1 MDIDNGHNAITK
13 IQEYFD
19 SNLNKKMFND
29 NSNFD
34 IDLKFGQIY
43 EKALALILQDKTI
56 EVKTERDTWKKTG
69 NIAIELH
76 NHASNKPSGL
86 SVTKANF
93 WATIL
98 VDNFNIKS
106 IHILPVSDLKTR
118 VKDIVR
124 NGGGKIVM
132 GGDYNCSEIA
142 LIPIEEIFG
151 NASNN

>member
-1 MDIDNGHNAITK
+1 MSTNTVITK

-19 SNLNKKMFND
+19 AKTDKKMFND
-29 NSNFD
+29 NSDFD
-34 IDLKFGQIY
+34 IDLQYGQIY
-43 EKALALILQDKTI
+43 ERALALILQDKKI
-56 EVKTERDTWKKTG
+56 EVKTERDKWKKTG

-86 SVTKANF
+86 SITKADY

-98 VDNFNIKS
+98 VDNYKVQS
-106 IHILPVSDLKTR
+106 IHILPVSDLKSR

-124 NGGGKIVM
+124 NGNGRVTM

-142 LIPIEEIFG
+142 LIPIKEIFG
-151 NASNN
+151 YASNN

>member
-1 MDIDNGHNAITK
+1 MNTGKAITK

-19 SNLNKKMFND
+19 ENIDKKMLNN

-34 IDLKFGQIY
+34 IDLKYGQIY
-43 EKALALILQDKTI
+43 EKALALILHDKTI
-56 EVKTERDTWKKTG
+56 EVKTERNKWKQTG

-86 SVTKANF
+86 SVTKADY

-98 VDNFNIKS
+98 VDDYIIKS
-106 IHILPVSDLKTR
+106 IHILPVSDLKER

-124 NGGGKIVM
+124 NGNGRITM

-151 NASNN
+151 YASSN

>member
-1 MDIDNGHNAITK
+1 MNTGKAITK

-19 SNLNKKMFND
+19 ENIDKKMLNN

-34 IDLKFGQIY
+34 IDLKYGQIY

-56 EVKTERDTWKKTG
+56 EVKTERNKWKQTG

-86 SVTKANF
+86 SVTKADY

-98 VDNFNIKS
+98 VDDYIIKS
-106 IHILPVSDLKTR
+106 IHILPVSDLKER

-124 NGGGKIVM
+124 NGSGKIVM
-132 GGDYNCSEIA
+132 GGDYKLSEIA
-142 LIPIEEIFG
+142 LIPIKEIFG
-151 NASNN
+151 YETPNN

>member
-19 SNLNKKMFND
+19 SKLNKKMFND